1 MATIIAKT
9 KKFIDDAHAEIEKV
23 IPTELIVQEDKLYLG
38 HDGEVLAGQEG
49 QPLLQGPK
57 GDKGDTGATG
67 PQGPQGATGPQGP
80 KGDTGATPNITATAS
95 INNAVGTPAV
105 SVVKGGTAEAPTF
118 AFNFTN
124 LKGQTG
130 AQGPAGEDGATGPQ
144 GPQGPKGDTGATP
157 NITATAS
164 VDANTGTPSVEV
176 VKGGTTENPTFAF
189 NFKNLK
195 GAKGD
200 KGDPG
205 AGGGV
210 ELYQYDFRLVSIAQ
224 SSPDTGYYSFNATL
238 FLDADLGYPLN
249 EEESLI
255 TGSQCFT
262 MIMTMIQM
270 ITGGSPFN
278 QFINA
283 HGILVNSNGTYSI
296 DNFYIQPGIGSGPV
310 LFYANAT
317 KISGNGVENGSFLL
331 ENSFGSVGSSRRE
344 TTYIIERKILGTTA
358 TLATITADDETGDIT
373 ITTPTND

>member
-1 MATIIAKT
+1 MATIIGKT

-23 IPTELIVQEDKLYLG
+23 IPTELIVQENKLYLG

-67 PQGPQGATGPQGP
+67 PQGPQGETGATGP

-95 INNAVGTPAV
+95 VNNAVGTPAV
-105 SVVKGGTAEAPTF
+105 SVVKGGTTENPTF

-130 AQGPAGEDGATGPQ
+130 AQGPAGEDGAQ

-164 VDANTGTPSVEV
+164 VDANIGTPSVEV
-176 VKGGTTENPTFAF
+176 VKGGTAEAPTFAF

-224 SSPDTGYYSFNATL
+224 SAPDTGYYSFNTTL
-238 FLDADLGYPLN
+238 FLNRDLGYPLN
-249 EEESLI
+249 QEHSLI
-255 TGSQCFT
+255 TGSQCFN
-262 MIMTMIQM
+262 MIMTIIQM

-283 HGILVNSNGTYSI
+283 HGILENSNGTYLI
-296 DNFYIQPGIGSGPV
+296 DNFYIAQGTGSGPV

-317 KISGNGVENGSFLL
+317 KISGSGVDNGQFLL
-331 ENSFGSVGSSRRE
+331 ENSYGSVGSSRRE

-358 TLATITADDETGDIT
+358 TLATITADETTGDII
-373 ITTPTND
+373 ITTPNNE

>member
-23 IPTELIVQEDKLYLG
+23 IPTELIVQENKLFLG

-95 INNAVGTPAV
+95 VNNAVGTPAV

-144 GPQGPKGDTGATP
+144 GPQGPVGPTP
-157 NITATAS
+157 VITATAS

-176 VKGGTTENPTFAF
+176 VKGGTTANPTFAF

-200 KGDPG
+200 KGDAG

-210 ELYQYDFRLVSIAQ
+210 ELYEFHLDLDRLTYGGSSGGIITLSCDFVLPSNYSNSKGTSFPPAGRFSTLESLQAFLSDIVYLVEKDQPASIIPSVVASGYLKSGSVLNVITDFMIDPNGTGINIRFIDSASMQ
-224 SSPDTGYYSFNATL
+224 LRVYSSPLPFEQITL
-238 FLDADLGYPLN
+238 GGT
-249 EEESLI
+249 SLFAI
-255 TGSQCFT
+255 
-262 MIMTMIQM
+262 
-270 ITGGSPFN
+270 
-278 QFINA
+278 
-283 HGILVNSNGTYSI
+283 
-296 DNFYIQPGIGSGPV
+296 
-310 LFYANAT
+310 
-317 KISGNGVENGSFLL
+317 
-331 ENSFGSVGSSRRE
+331 
-344 TTYIIERKILGTTA
+344 RKILGTTA

-373 ITTPTND
+373 ITTPNNE

>member
-67 PQGPQGATGPQGP
+67 PQGPQGPQGP
-80 KGDTGATPNITATAS
+80 KGDTGP
-95 INNAVGTPAV
+95 
-105 SVVKGGTAEAPTF
+105 
-118 AFNFTN
+118 
-124 LKGQTG
+124 
-130 AQGPAGEDGATGPQ
+130 QGPAGEDGAQGPQ
-144 GPQGPKGDTGATP
+144 GPQGPKGDTGPQGPQGPVGPTP

-164 VDANTGTPSVEV
+164 VDENTGTPSVEV
-176 VKGGTTENPTFAF
+176 VKGGTAEAPTFAF

-210 ELYQYDFRLVSIAQ
+210 ELYLFSGSINIASDGMSGVVYFEFLNNNLDIYVEGPNQ
-224 SSPDTGYYSFNATL
+224 ISSRTAFDIFISHVLKGQLQPA
-238 FLDADLGYPLN
+238 
-249 EEESLI
+249 
-255 TGSQCFT
+255 TGSIIFGSGSN
-262 MIMTMIQM
+262 IQ
-270 ITGGSPFN
+270 IIQVNAIGLRNSRFEILGNNLSNGDSIVLNNQQYPISTLTGGF
-278 QFINA
+278 
-283 HGILVNSNGTYSI
+283 
-296 DNFYIQPGIGSGPV
+296 D
-310 LFYANAT
+310 AT
-317 KISGNGVENGSFLL
+317 
-331 ENSFGSVGSSRRE
+331 
-344 TTYIIERKILGTTA
+344 KILGTTA

-373 ITTPTND
+373 ITTPTNE

>member
-23 IPTELIVQEDKLYLG
+23 IPTELIVQENKLFLG

-67 PQGPQGATGPQGP
+67 PQGPQGPAGEDGATGPQGPQGPQGP
-80 KGDTGATPNITATAS
+80 KGDTGP
-95 INNAVGTPAV
+95 
-105 SVVKGGTAEAPTF
+105 
-118 AFNFTN
+118 
-124 LKGQTG
+124 
-130 AQGPAGEDGATGPQ
+130 QGPAGEDGATGPQ
-144 GPQGPKGDTGATP
+144 GPQGPVGPTP
-157 NITATAS
+157 VITATAS

-176 VKGGTTENPTFAF
+176 VKGGTTANPTFAF

-210 ELYQYDFRLVSIAQ
+210 ELYRVSLKLLELTTTANAKFNIFMDIYLPILIGELNPGNNTHKELAIQ
-224 SSPDTGYYSFNATL
+224 NITQVNTLLGQLFFSINSSYRSPISITATGQAIDSTSKI
-238 FLDADLGYPLN
+238 
-249 EEESLI
+249 SLI
-255 TGSQCFT
+255 
-262 MIMTMIQM
+262 
-270 ITGGSPFN
+270 
-278 QFINA
+278 NA
-283 HGILVNSNGTYSI
+283 I
-296 DNFYIQPGIGSGPV
+296 
-310 LFYANAT
+310 
-317 KISGNGVENGSFLL
+317 EL
-331 ENSFGSVGSSRRE
+331 ENSTLTLTIVSLDTQIYPQDINLSFAVFNSVNVQSF
-344 TTYIIERKILGTTA
+344 IQVDKVLGTTA

>member
-9 KKFIDDAHAEIEKV
+9 KKFINDAHAEIEKV

-67 PQGPQGATGPQGP
+67 PQGPQGATGPQGS

-95 INNAVGTPAV
+95 VNNAVGTPAV

-130 AQGPAGEDGATGPQ
+130 AQGPAGADGAQGPQGPAGADGAQ

-176 VKGGTTENPTFAF
+176 VKGGTAEAPTFAF

-200 KGDPG
+200 KGDAG

-210 ELYQYDFRLVSIAQ
+210 ELYCFSGTFNIHGTGVDGQIYITFLNDDLDLYQEGDNSISSATSFEIFVSHLIKGKLQIA
-224 SSPDTGYYSFNATL
+224 
-238 FLDADLGYPLN
+238 
-249 EEESLI
+249 
-255 TGSQCFT
+255 TGSIIDTRSGEQ
-262 MIMTMIQM
+262 
-270 ITGGSPFN
+270 ITTICAIGYSPRGFDILAKNSQGISVRYN
-278 QFINA
+278 QQQDALNT
-283 HGILVNSNGTYSI
+283 VSGT
-296 DNFYIQPGIGSGPV
+296 FV
-310 LFYANAT
+310 AT
-317 KISGNGVENGSFLL
+317 
-331 ENSFGSVGSSRRE
+331 
-344 TTYIIERKILGTTA
+344 KILGTTA